1 MPFTYG
7 FIKLGIK
14 PNTIT
19 LLSLASFLIGG
30 SYFIQESYL
39 VSGLFWVLSYVLD
52 CTDGAVARATS
63 GQSKFGA
70 YLDVI
75 IDRFIS
81 LLFLCLLV
89 NQATRLFEND
99 TFTQA
104 VIITGSFGIAA
115 NAIIS
120 NLRVLYFP
128 ELKGIASRKGTLF
141 SKPIFRWP
149 YELMDTGN
157 VFLLVSL
164 AFYFHLEK
172 EVLLIYTL
180 ISTPLLILN
189 FILAKKNSD

>member
-7 FIKLGIK
+7 FLKFGIK

-19 LLSLASFLIGG
+19 LLSLVSFLIGG
-30 SYFIQESYL
+30 GFFIQESYL

-63 GQSKFGA
+63 TQSKFGA

-89 NQATRLFEND
+89 NQATKLFEND
-99 TFTQA
+99 IFGQA
-104 VIITGSFGIAA
+104 FIIMGAFGIAA

-128 ELKGIASRKGTLF
+128 ELKGIGSRKGSLL
-141 SKPIFRWP
+141 SKPLFRWP

-164 AFYFHLEK
+164 SFYFQLEK
-172 EVLLIYTL
+172 EVLIIYTL
-180 ISTPLLILN
+180 ISMPLLIFN